1 MRPALV
7 DSLVFVH
14 VVSIHVLAR
23 GATGTPSST
32 RARCSGF
39 NPRARTGRDHGVSR
53 ELWVPRV
60 VSIHA
65 PAQGATG
72 VRAHGGG
79 RCDVSIHAP
88 AWGATSATMPR
99 IASTQFQSTRP
110 HGARH
115 YCPTCGARVV
125 GVSIHTPARGA
136 TAVEGAVDY
145 ARQVSIHAPARG
157 ATVGRA
163 RRVPNRYVSIHA
175 PARGA
180 TARAL
185 DARAVSQVVSIHASA
200 RGATVGAVEGRGLR
214 VVSIHAP
221 ARGATGAVQ
230 VAGREARFQSTRP
243 HGARRAGRLLGQ
255 GPVGFNP
262 RARTGRD
269 LGEHAAAL
277 ALEVSIHAPARGATF
292 WQHAPALALEVS
304 IHAPARGATL
314 SGYGI
319 TDAYTFQSTRPHG
332 ARLLRTYASV
342 RSASFQST
350 RPHGARLGVPP
361 VSSPSPAFQST
372 RPHGARHLQAHRQLR
387 RVAVSIHAPARGA
400 TGADQAHGRAGSVS
414 IHAPARG
421 ATIAAASDI
430 FGTKFQSTRP
440 HGARPWTK
448 TDRGSPRGFNPRA
461 RTGRDDL
468 ACVHGVIAKVS
479 IHAPAR
485 GATPALVYRGRPHAV
500 SIHAPARGAT
510 LAAVQRHHLADVSIH
525 APARGAT

>member
-157 ATVGRA
+157 AFQSTRPHGARQALCKSLDEKPGFNPRA
-163 RRVPNRYVSIHA
+163 RTGRDARGVFLAKGQLVSIHA

-180 TARAL
+180 T
-185 DARAVSQVVSIHASA
+185 S
-200 RGATVGAVEGRGLR
+200 G
-214 VVSIHAP
+214 
-221 ARGATGAVQ
+221 
-230 VAGREARFQSTRP
+230 STR
-243 HGARRAGRLLGQ
+243 RL
-255 GPVGFNP
+255 
-262 RARTGRD
+262 
-269 LGEHAAAL
+269 
-277 ALEVSIHAPARGATF
+277 
-292 WQHAPALALEVS
+292 W
-304 IHAPARGATL
+304 
-314 SGYGI
+314 
-319 TDAYTFQSTRPHG
+319 
-332 ARLLRTYASV
+332 
-342 RSASFQST
+342 RS
-350 RPHGARLGVPP
+350 
-361 VSSPSPAFQST
+361 
-372 RPHGARHLQAHRQLR
+372 
-387 RVAVSIHAPARGA
+387 
-400 TGADQAHGRAGSVS
+400 
-414 IHAPARG
+414 
-421 ATIAAASDI
+421 
-430 FGTKFQSTRP
+430 KFQSTRP
-440 HGARPWTK
+440 HGARPGLVNG
-448 TDRGSPRGFNPRA
+448 DVLLGGFNPRA
-461 RTGRDDL
+461 RTGRD
-468 ACVHGVIAKVS
+468 A
-479 IHAPAR
+479 
-485 GATPALVYRGRPHAV
+485 
-500 SIHAPARGAT
+500 
-510 LAAVQRHHLADVSIH
+510 
-525 APARGAT
+525 

>member
-65 PAQGATG
+65 PAPGATG

-125 GVSIHTPARGA
+125 GVSIHT
-136 TAVEGAVDY
+136 
-145 ARQVSIHAPARG
+145 PARG

-269 LGEHAAAL
+269 FLAARACSGARSFNPRARTGGDAERL
-277 ALEVSIHAPARGATF
+277 RHHGRLHVSIHAPARGATRG
-292 WQHAPALALEVS
+292 AARVISIARVS
-304 IHAPARGATL
+304 IHAPPRGATNDGL
-314 SGYGI
+314 E
-319 TDAYTFQSTRPHG
+319 ST
-332 ARLLRTYASV
+332 Y
-342 RSASFQST
+342 SA
-350 RPHGARLGVPP
+350 L
-361 VSSPSPAFQST
+361 
-372 RPHGARHLQAHRQLR
+372 
-387 RVAVSIHAPARGA
+387 
-400 TGADQAHGRAGSVS
+400 
-414 IHAPARG
+414 
-421 ATIAAASDI
+421 
-430 FGTKFQSTRP
+430 FQSTRP
-440 HGARPWTK
+440 HGARPP
-448 TDRGSPRGFNPRA
+448 DGP
-461 RTGRDDL
+461 
-468 ACVHGVIAKVS
+468 V
-479 IHAPAR
+479 
-485 GATPALVYRGRPHAV
+485 AV
-500 SIHAPARGAT
+500 P
-510 LAAVQRHHLADVSIH
+510 V
-525 APARGAT
+525 

>member
-277 ALEVSIHAPARGATF
+277 ALEVSIHAPARGATVMRPRF
-292 WQHAPALALEVS
+292 APKRLFQSTRPHGARRGPHRGGRRRDLVS
-304 IHAPARGATL
+304 IHAPARGAT
-314 SGYGI
+314 
-319 TDAYTFQSTRPHG
+319 RP
-332 ARLLRTYASV
+332 T
-342 RSASFQST
+342 
-350 RPHGARLGVPP
+350 
-361 VSSPSPAFQST
+361 
-372 RPHGARHLQAHRQLR
+372 
-387 RVAVSIHAPARGA
+387 
-400 TGADQAHGRAGSVS
+400 
-414 IHAPARG
+414 
-421 ATIAAASDI
+421 
-430 FGTKFQSTRP
+430 
-440 HGARPWTK
+440 
-448 TDRGSPRGFNPRA
+448 
-461 RTGRDDL
+461 
-468 ACVHGVIAKVS
+468 
-479 IHAPAR
+479 
-485 GATPALVYRGRPHAV
+485 
-500 SIHAPARGAT
+500 
-510 LAAVQRHHLADVSIH
+510 
-525 APARGAT
+525 